1 MDPQQVHLRRG
12 PAGRGRDGARH
23 PPAET
28 CISLAD
34 TLLDAALL
42 PGLRDALSAANPRPR
57 ATVALATYRRE
68 RPWFARN
75 RGGHGASGLYAEE
88 FDIARRQLGGNLPQV
103 FVPALLLEAAARLGE

>member
-1 MDPQQVHLRRG
+1 MAAAAP
-12 PAGRGRDGARH
+12 RH
-23 PPAET
+23 PLAET
-28 CISLAD
+28 CTSLAD
-34 TLLDAALL
+34 TFLDTALLL
-42 PGLRDALSAANPRPR
+42 PGLRDVLSAANPRPR

-88 FDIARRQLGGNLPQV
+88 FDIARRQLGGNLPEV